1 MSAFSDWV
9 SKTFGGGS
17 KSTTSKDTT
26 RNEMPSGS
34 APANSA
40 VDDVLMDLGL
50 KEKNEVYGRDL
61 ADRSARSKAAVD
73 EMMKSDNRDSS
84 LDVTEEE
91 VVVVDDEVV
100 DDEKSILGT
109 IVDDSLTEAED
120 ISKDTFTLDGDTDGD
135 GVTTEI
141 EQIKSDDS
149 FTGLV
154 DQDALDAAAALENE
168 DAKAKAIEDAKAAAA
183 TKAAAASVGTAAGA
197 AVQQTAA
204 QTTSVGPAEDKAIAA
219 MTKGRRSTI
228 LTTPSGL
235 LGSGEEEGQTRRR
248 RSLIGG

>member
-91 VVVVDDEVV
+91 EVVVDDEVV

-154 DQDALDAAAALENE
+154 DQDALDAAAALEDE

-197 AVQQTAA
+197 AVQQAAA

-228 LTTPSGL
+228 LTTPGGL
-235 LGSGEEEGQTRRR
+235 LGSGEEEGKTRRR

>member
-1 MSAFSDWV
+1 MGAFSDWV

-91 VVVVDDEVV
+91 EVVVDDEV
-100 DDEKSILGT
+100 DDGKSILGT
-109 IVDDSLTEAED
+109 IVDESLTEVED
-120 ISKDTFTLDGDTDGD
+120 ISEDTFTLDGDIDGD

-228 LTTPSGL
+228 LTTPGGL
-235 LGSGEEEGQTRRR
+235 LGSGEEEGKTRRR

>member
-1 MSAFSDWV
+1 MGAFSDWV

-91 VVVVDDEVV
+91 EVVVDDEV
-100 DDEKSILGT
+100 DDGKSILGT
-109 IVDDSLTEAED
+109 IVDESLTEVED
-120 ISKDTFTLDGDTDGD
+120 ISEDTFTLDGDIDGD

-197 AVQQTAA
+197 AVQQAAA

-235 LGSGEEEGQTRRR
+235 LGSGEEEGKTRRR
-248 RSLIGG
+248 RSLIGS

>member
-91 VVVVDDEVV
+91 EVVVDDEV
-100 DDEKSILGT
+100 DDGKSILGT
-109 IVDDSLTEAED
+109 IVDESLTEVED
-120 ISKDTFTLDGDTDGD
+120 ISEDTFTLDGDIDGD

-197 AVQQTAA
+197 AVQQAAA

>member
-91 VVVVDDEVV
+91 EVVVDDEV
-100 DDEKSILGT
+100 DDGKSILGT
-109 IVDDSLTEAED
+109 IVDESLTEVED
-120 ISKDTFTLDGDTDGD
+120 ISEDTFTLDGDIDGD

>member
-50 KEKNEVYGRDL
+50 KEKNEVYDRDL
-61 ADRSARSKAAVD
+61 AARSARSKAAVD

-91 VVVVDDEVV
+91 EVVVDDEV
-100 DDEKSILGT
+100 DDGKSILGT
-109 IVDDSLTEAED
+109 IVDESLTEVED
-120 ISKDTFTLDGDTDGD
+120 ISEDTFTLDGDIDGD

>member
-1 MSAFSDWV
+1 MGGCFDTKTKA
-9 SKTFGGGS
+9 SKE
-17 KSTTSKDTT
+17 KSNPRDARVASTI
-26 RNEMPSGS
+26 G

-50 KEKNEVYGRDL
+50 KKTNDVYDRDL
-61 ADRSARSKAAVD
+61 AARSARSKAAVD
-73 EMMKSDNRDSS
+73 QMMGNNDKDNDSV
-84 LDVTEEE
+84 VTKEEEDEEKEE
-91 VVVVDDEVV
+91 VVDGE
-100 DDEKSILGT
+100 SILGKK
-109 IVDDSLTEAED
+109 VDNSLTKAED
-120 ISKDTFTLDGDTDGD
+120 ISKETFTLDGDTDGD

-154 DQDALDAAAALENE
+154 DQAALDAAAALEDE

-183 TKAAAASVGTAAGA
+183 VKAAAASVGTAAGA
-197 AVQQTAA
+197 AVQQAAA

-235 LGSGEEEGQTRRR
+235 LGSGEEEGKTRRR
-248 RSLIGG
+248 RSLIGS

>member
-91 VVVVDDEVV
+91 EVVVDDEV
-100 DDEKSILGT
+100 DDGKSILGT
-109 IVDDSLTEAED
+109 IVDESLTEVED
-120 ISKDTFTLDGDTDGD
+120 ISEDTFTLDGDIDGD

-197 AVQQTAA
+197 AVQQAAA

-235 LGSGEEEGQTRRR
+235 LGSGEEEGKTRRR
-248 RSLIGG
+248 RSLIGS

>member
-73 EMMKSDNRDSS
+73 QMMKSDNRDSS

-91 VVVVDDEVV
+91 EVVVDDEV
-100 DDEKSILGT
+100 DDGKSILGT
-109 IVDDSLTEAED
+109 IVDESLTEVED
-120 ISKDTFTLDGDTDGD
+120 ISEDTFTLDGDIDGD

>member
-26 RNEMPSGS
+26 RNEMPSSS

-91 VVVVDDEVV
+91 EVVVDDEV
-100 DDEKSILGT
+100 DDGKSILGT
-109 IVDDSLTEAED
+109 IVDESLTEVED
-120 ISKDTFTLDGDTDGD
+120 ISEDTFTLDGDIDGD

>member
-50 KEKNEVYGRDL
+50 KEKNEVYDRDL
-61 ADRSARSKAAVD
+61 AARSARSKAAVD

-91 VVVVDDEVV
+91 EVVVDDEV
-100 DDEKSILGT
+100 DDGKSILGT
-109 IVDDSLTEAED
+109 IVDESLTEVED
-120 ISKDTFTLDGDTDGD
+120 ISEDTFTLDGDIDGD

-197 AVQQTAA
+197 AVQQAAA